1 MAVSSFHNTQERNG
15 LPHGQQCIE
24 NHRVI
29 DGLWA
34 NLYLC
39 MACTSSSVYKNAS
52 HKRSMCN
59 TESV

>member
-34 NLYLC
+34 NLFLLYGLYIIKC
-39 MACTSSSVYKNAS
+39 VQECEPQKVNVQ
-52 HKRSMCN
+52 H
-59 TESV
+59 